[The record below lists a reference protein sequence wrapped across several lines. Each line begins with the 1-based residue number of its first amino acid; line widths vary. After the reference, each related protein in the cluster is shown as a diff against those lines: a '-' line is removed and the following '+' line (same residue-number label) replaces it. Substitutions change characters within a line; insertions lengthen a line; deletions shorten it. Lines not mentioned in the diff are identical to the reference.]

1 MTLRRLFV
9 WIQDPYERIKL
20 MHTIAESTAG
30 MRGGALASAVHTF
43 TRHGDP
49 MVRSFVN
56 KTMQEISA
64 PLLAMIRR
72 WVFEGDLQD
81 PLGEFFVVEHSDVAN
96 ADMWRSKY
104 SLNESMIPSFI
115 SLELAQRIL
124 QIGMTI
130 NFIRSCC
137 GENRNLY
144 WMQQHLLNLKEKNL
158 IMASQIYFL

>member
-1 MTLRRLFV
+1 MFV

-81 PLGEFFVVEHSDVAN
+81 PLGEFFVVEHSDIAN

-137 GENRNLY
+137 GESQFILDATASAKSQGKEFDY
-144 WMQQHLLNLKEKNL
+144 GEPDLLFIAIDLK
-158 IMASQIYFL
+158 